1 MEGRGR
7 RVAVTGLGVVAPCGI
22 GAEAFWNGLLG
33 PGITTGRSVGIPDW
47 DPSPW
52 YDTPK
57 DARRADR
64 VEQFATAAATE
75 AMATAGEVGVD
86 PARFGTIFATGI
98 GGLETLEEQI
108 ALRLEKGE
116 RRVSPFLVPM
126 IMVNAS
132 GDLAARWLAGTERDD
147 LHGVR
152 GRHARHRLRR
162 PPDRVGSLRRGRHG
176 RFRGGRHVHVARRLR
191 QHDGTHLVRDV
202 AALRRQAR
210 RLR

>member
-1 MEGRGR
+1 MRDRSRSLLGGLAR
-7 RVAVTGLGVVAPCGI
+7 TGHHVGTI
-22 GAEAFWNGLLG
+22 GA
-33 PGITTGRSVGIPDW
+33 IPDW

-57 DARRADR
+57 EARRADR
-64 VEQFATAAATE
+64 VEQFATAAAAE
-75 AMATAGEVGVD
+75 AMAAAGDVGVD

-132 GDLAARWLAGTERDD
+132 GAAISMRYGLQGPQRDD
-147 LHGVR
+147 LHGLR
-152 GRHARHRLRR
+152 RRHPCHRLCRAA
-162 PPDRVGSLRRGRHG
+162 DRLGS
-176 RFRGGRHVHVARRLR
+176 V
-191 QHDGTHLVRDV
+191 
-202 AALRRQAR
+202 
-210 RLR
+210 